1 MPLTVV
7 VPGGEFFDSKTEEF
21 ITVKPAT
28 LVMEHSLLSISKWE
42 EKWQVPFLKGPD
54 PRSDEK
60 TNEMWLD
67 YFRCMV
73 ISPKNV
79 DLETLS
85 AIPLKEQKRIAK
97 YIEESRTAS
106 SVSDFGDSKGRREQ
120 ITSELIYYWM
130 ISYQIPVEFEKWHL
144 SRLIM
149 LIRICQRKNEPPKK
163 KSQAERSLEYAR
175 LSAQRRKAA
184 AAKRKK

>member
-7 VPGGEFFDSKTEEF
+7 VPGGEFFDSTKEEF

-42 EKWQVPFLKGPD
+42 EKWCVPFIKGPN
-54 PRSDEK
+54 PKSQVK
-60 TNEMWLD
+60 TDEMWLD
-67 YFRCMV
+67 YFKCMV

-79 DLETLS
+79 DIETLV
-85 AIPLKEQKRIAK
+85 AIPLNEQKRIAE
-97 YIEESRTAS
+97 YIEKSATAS
-106 SVSDFGDSKGRREQ
+106 SVSEDDSGEGSKEQ
-120 ITSELIYYWM
+120 ITSELIYFWM
-130 ISYQIPVEFEKWHL
+130 ISYNIPVEFQKWHL

-163 KSQAERSLEYAR
+163 MSKAERSLRNAKI
-175 LSAQRRKAA
+175 SAQRRKAA

>member
-1 MPLTVV
+1 MPLKVV

-28 LVMEHSLLSISKWE
+28 LIMEHSLLSISKWE
-42 EKWQVPFLKGPD
+42 EKWHVPFIKGPD

-73 ISPKNV
+73 ISPKSV
-79 DLETLS
+79 DMKTLS

-97 YIEESRTAS
+97 YIEASNTAS
-106 SVSDFGDSKGRREQ
+106 SVSDIGETKGRKEQ

-130 ISYQIPVEFEKWHL
+130 IAYQIPVEFEKWHL

-163 KSQAERSLEYAR
+163 QSQAERSLNYAR
-175 LSAQRRKAA
+175 ISAKRRKAA
-184 AAKRKK
+184 AARKKK

>member
-1 MPLTVV
+1 MPIKVV

-21 ITVKPAT
+21 IAVKPAT
-28 LVMEHSLLSISKWE
+28 LIMEHSLLSISKWE
-42 EKWQVPFLKGPD
+42 EKWQVPFIKGPD
-54 PRSDEK
+54 PRSQEK
-60 TNEMWLD
+60 TNDMWLD

-73 ISPKNV
+73 ISPKSV
-79 DLETLS
+79 DKETLS

-106 SVSDFGDSKGRREQ
+106 SVSDNGNSKGRPEQ

-130 ISYQIPVEFEKWHL
+130 IAYQIPVEFEKWHL

-149 LIRICQRKNEPPKK
+149 LVRICQRKNEPPKK
-163 KSQAERSLEYAR
+163 KTQAERSLEYAR
-175 LSAQRRKAA
+175 ISAQRRKAT